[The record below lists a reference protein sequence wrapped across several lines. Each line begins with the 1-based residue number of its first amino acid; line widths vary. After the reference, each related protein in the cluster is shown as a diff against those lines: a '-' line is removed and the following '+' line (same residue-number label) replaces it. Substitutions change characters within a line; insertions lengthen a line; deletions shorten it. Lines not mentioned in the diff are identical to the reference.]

1 MAAEKGRAF
10 VLKIGDGA
18 TTEIY
23 STIGGMR
30 ATSLS
35 INNELVDVTNKSSG
49 GWREILG
56 GAGTRAIAVSGSG
69 VFTDSAAEAAFRG
82 KVLTAAV
89 SNYEI
94 VFESGDRF
102 RGPFFAASLEFAGDH
117 NGERT
122 YSLRLESAGAVSF
135 TGA

>member
-18 TTEIY
+18 ATEAFT
-23 STIGGMR
+23 TIGGMR

-35 INNELVDVTNKSSG
+35 INNELVDITTRNSN

-56 GAGTRAIAVSGSG
+56 GAGTRTVAISGSG
-69 VFTDSAAEAAFRG
+69 VFTDSAAEAAFQAR
-82 KVLTAAV
+82 VMTAAV
-89 SNYEI
+89 GNYEI
-94 VFESGDRF
+94 TFESGAKF
-102 RGPFFAASLEFAGDH
+102 SGPFFAAGLEFAGDH

-122 YSLRLESAGAVSF
+122 YSLRLESAGVINFAGV
-135 TGA
+135 

>member
-18 TTEIY
+18 PTEAFL
-23 STIGGMR
+23 TIGGMR

-35 INNELVDVTNKSSG
+35 INNELVDVTNKNSN

-56 GAGTRAIAVSGSG
+56 GAGTRRVAVSGSG
-69 VFTDSAAEAAFRG
+69 VFTDSASEAAFQG
-82 KVLTAAV
+82 KVMTAAV

-94 VFESGDRF
+94 LFESGDKF
-102 RGPFFAASLEFAGDH
+102 SGSFFAASLEFAGDH

>member
-10 VLKIGDGA
+10 ILKIGDGA
-18 TTEIY
+18 MPELFT
-23 STIGGMR
+23 TIGGMR

-56 GAGTRAIAVSGSG
+56 GAGTRAIAVTGSG
-69 VFTDSAAEAAFRG
+69 VFTNSAAEKIFQG
-82 KVLTAAV
+82 KVMTAAV

-94 VFESGDRF
+94 AFESGDSF
-102 RGPFFAASLEFAGDH
+102 RGAFFAANLDFSGDH

-122 YSLRLESAGAVSF
+122 YSLRLDSAGVVSF